1 MKMVELHCE
10 NEISHHFLHHAE
22 LWIYIYSGFH
32 YAVRAEVIN
41 SSSPEDSATCSVQGI
56 GVFILVSMSQL
67 M

>member
-1 MKMVELHCE
+1 MKSHT
-10 NEISHHFLHHAE
+10 ISSIMLSFG
-22 LWIYIYSGFH
+22 YIYSGFH

-41 SSSPEDSATCSVQGI
+41 SSSTEDSATCSAQGI